1 MGQSKE
7 DLVQH
12 ILRLAEDIY
21 NIMTPGIPPE
31 WLSSDL
37 TVAQLRVMLLLHT
50 DGPSRMSHLAS
61 TIGIA
66 LSTAT
71 GIVDTLVKKEMV
83 LRGTDPHDRR
93 LVICQ
98 LSSRGQELTNGLWT
112 MGQSQMKK
120 LLDGLTPGQLREAK
134 EVAEFLLANVSQE
147 DA

>member
-1 MGQSKE
+1 
-7 DLVQH
+7 
-12 ILRLAEDIY
+12 
-21 NIMTPGIPPE
+21 
-31 WLSSDL
+31 
-37 TVAQLRVMLLLHT
+37 
-50 DGPSRMSHLAS
+50 MSHLAS

-83 LRGTDPHDRR
+83 FRGTDSHDRR

-120 LLDGLTPGQLREAK
+120 LLDGLTLGQIREAK
-134 EVAEFLLANVSQE
+134 EVAELLLINVSQ
-147 DA
+147 